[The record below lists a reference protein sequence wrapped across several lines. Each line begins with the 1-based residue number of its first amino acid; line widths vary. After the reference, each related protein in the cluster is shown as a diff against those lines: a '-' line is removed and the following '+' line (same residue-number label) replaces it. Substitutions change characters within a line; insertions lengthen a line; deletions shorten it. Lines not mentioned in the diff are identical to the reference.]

1 MRKYFLFVYYRLAY
15 NGLDWLLLRRDNNK
29 LNKMVIL
36 SVFLEDLSYNS
47 VIDTRF
53 IQTMTGISPPKLH
66 TSPASFIRFRNY
78 TFGTLVEDEEP
89 GEGGHGISDAALDEF
104 QQLLAVLRNFNR

>member
-1 MRKYFLFVYYRLAY
+1 
-15 NGLDWLLLRRDNNK
+15 
-29 LNKMVIL
+29 MVIP
-36 SVFLEDLSYNS
+36 SVFFEDLSYHA

-53 IQTMTGISPPKLH
+53 IQTMTGISPPKRH
-66 TSPASFIRFRNY
+66 TSPELVFIRFRNY

-89 GEGGHGISDAALDEF
+89 GAGGHGISDAALDEF